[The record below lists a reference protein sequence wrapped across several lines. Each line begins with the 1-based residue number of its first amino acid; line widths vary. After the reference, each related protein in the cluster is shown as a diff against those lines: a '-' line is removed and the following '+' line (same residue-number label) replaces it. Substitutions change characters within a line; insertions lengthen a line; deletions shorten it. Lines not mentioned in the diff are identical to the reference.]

1 MSTINR
7 KAIRAKVRRRIRR
20 KVSGT
25 ASRPRLAVYFS
36 NRHVYAQIIDDTVGK
51 TICSASTAD
60 ASIADPSKLANC
72 ATATKVGNLIGERA
86 KAANVTEVVFDR
98 GGFKFCGKVKALADA
113 ARGPRGPRRDG
124 QNGRGP
130 RGPRR
135 DGRRG
140 PQAEAPVEEGPQ
152 LAEKVVFIN
161 RCAKVVKG
169 GRRFSFSA
177 LVVSGDMEGRVGFG
191 FGKANEVAD
200 AIRKATEA
208 AKRQL
213 RPVSIAN
220 GTIPHEV
227 YSEFGGGKVL
237 LKPASPGT
245 GLIAGNTIRAVLEAA
260 GVRDIVAKSLGS
272 SNHANVVKATLQ
284 ALASLRTSDQVL
296 ADRGKKK
303 EKAI

>member
-1 MSTINR
+1 MNNETEN
-7 KAIRAKVRRRIRR
+7 
-20 KVSGT
+20 T
-25 ASRPRLAVYFS
+25 APATEAAAP
-36 NRHVYAQIIDDTVGK
+36 AQ
-51 TICSASTAD
+51 AQQ
-60 ASIADPSKLANC
+60 P
-72 ATATKVGNLIGERA
+72 AT
-86 KAANVTEVVFDR
+86 
-98 GGFKFCGKVKALADA
+98 GG
-113 ARGPRGPRRDG
+113 RGPRGPRRDG

-177 LVVSGDMEGRVGFG
+177 LVVSGDMEGRVGF
-191 FGKANEVAD
+191 